1 LAVSLLAFGIALF
14 GRRPS
19 VETVPPLF
27 APSVDPHLRAKGRV
41 RAGIVFGMVTLQCVL
56 MPIYG
61 AQDGFIIAFGLAAV
75 VFAIVHKLFDL

>member
-1 LAVSLLAFGIALF
+1 
-14 GRRPS
+14 
-19 VETVPPLF
+19 
-27 APSVDPHLRAKGRV
+27 
-41 RAGIVFGMVTLQCVL
+41 